1 MVYQVGILNKDSTL
15 SQVCNLWQVSTLSQ
29 CPPYIKYTCHCS
41 GGDVSLEAS
50 VDTSDA
56 SLSDDAYKQVVS
68 LLKLVH
74 SSAARSADAS
84 ALLKDEL
91 ATVIQKGGLNR
102 QVEVSLYRNELQI
115 LKYESASRIFSWN
128 ILQGVNI
135 LLTVDHSCLA

>member
-1 MVYQVGILNKDSTL
+1 M
-15 SQVCNLWQVSTLSQ
+15 
-29 CPPYIKYTCHCS
+29 
-41 GGDVSLEAS
+41 SLEAS

-102 QVEVSLYRNELQI
+102 QVEVGGRNRQVVSI
-115 LKYESASRIFSWN
+115 G
-128 ILQGVNI
+128 QGR
-135 LLTVDHSCLA
+135 C